1 MLGSFDLMAFVV
13 TTDVARARQ
22 FYQDILGLRVVS
34 EDPNAFVLD
43 AKGTLIRVS
52 KVRDFEP
59 VSHTMLGWLVPDAR
73 AAVLQLGAAGV
84 EFERF
89 EEFTQDTLRICTF
102 PDGTKV
108 AWFKD
113 PDGNTLSITQPAPPA
128 EGQPH

>member
-84 EFERF
+84 KFERF

>member
-1 MLGSFDLMAFVV
+1 MLGSFDVMAFVV
-13 TTDVARARQ
+13 TTDVARARR
-22 FYQDILGLRVVS
+22 FYESTLGLRVVA
-34 EDPNAFVLD
+34 EDPNAVVLD
-43 AKGTLIRVS
+43 ANGTTVRVS
-52 KVRDFEP
+52 RVRDFEP
-59 VSHTMLGWLVPDAR
+59 ASHTVLGWVVPDAR

-84 EFERF
+84 SFERY

-113 PDGNTLSITQPAPPA
+113 PDGNTLSITQPAPPQ

>member
-1 MLGSFDLMAFVV
+1 MLDSCDVMAFVV
-13 TTDVARARQ
+13 TKDAARARQ

-34 EDPNAFVLD
+34 EDPHAFVLD
-43 AKGTLIRVS
+43 ANGTLVRVS
-52 KVRDFEP
+52 QVRDFEP
-59 VSHTMLGWLVPDAR
+59 VSHTVIGWVVPDAR
-73 AAVLQLGAAGV
+73 AAVIQLQGRGV
-84 EFERF
+84 TFERY

-113 PDGNTLSITQPAPPA
+113 PDGNTLSITQLAPPQ

>member
-1 MLGSFDLMAFVV
+1 MLGSFDVMAFVV
-13 TTDVARARQ
+13 TTVLARARQ

-43 AKGTLIRVS
+43 ANGTLLRVS
-52 KVRDFEP
+52 RVREFDP
-59 VSHTMLGWLVPDAR
+59 APHTVLGWVVPDAR

-84 EFERF
+84 KFERY

-113 PDGNTLSITQPAPPA
+113 PDGNTLSVTQLPPP
-128 EGQPH
+128 EGQTH